1 MDETRGNATPAT
13 SRLGKAAGRDPD
25 APFMGSDEPD
35 PRPVG
40 NPASRVIGTILKHDR
55 KVTSYKLALIRAL
68 NDVVLSFPDAGS
80 HGRPIAVPLRI
91 LAEYCWRTTGLSS
104 IHASPSLRARTRYG
118 GASWSATW
126 PSGQR

>member
-1 MDETRGNATPAT
+1 
-13 SRLGKAAGRDPD
+13 
-25 APFMGSDEPD
+25 MGSDEPD

-40 NPASRVIGTILKHDR
+40 NPASRAIGTILKHDR

-91 LAEYCWRTTGLSS
+91 LAEYWLAYYWPFVDPRV
-104 IHASPSLRARTRYG
+104 PSLRARTRCG
-118 GASWSATW
+118 VVCWPATW